1 MIIGAIAS
9 AGIPANR
16 LGLEI
21 TESVFFHNGAV
32 VSLGASEPRERSML
46 IDAMIII
53 PENSNNRVALEK

>member
-1 MIIGAIAS
+1 MA
-9 AGIPANR
+9 
-16 LGLEI
+16 
-21 TESVFFHNGAV
+21 HNGAV